1 MKRAQGYPR
10 LQYAYADALLA
21 LGRTDDARE
30 WFARAADADIDLET
44 DAAERLDEL
53 DGIAF
58 SEDELR

>member
-1 MKRAQGYPR
+1 MDLERARFGDELVAGR
-10 LQYAYADALLA
+10 LGVIIL
-21 LGRTDDARE
+21 
-30 WFARAADADIDLET
+30 RAADADIDLET